1 MPSEKRAKQTK
12 VLLVWNSISPG
23 WHQVYPLV
31 HLHPASGVEPGGTS
45 ETPASI
51 RDRLSPTRE
60 GKLWWRVCLH
70 PHLEQGRM
78 LPVGKSH
85 GCGCRFFPLFQM
97 GASSSKNHSFKMY
110 FKNWDKFD
118 PQSLKK
124 TLLIF
129 FCDHEWP
136 RYPLEDGN
144 TGLLKGLSITILSYN

>member
-1 MPSEKRAKQTK
+1 MELNQSGMPSG
-12 VLLVWNSISPG
+12 LSLM
-23 WHQVYPLV
+23 
-31 HLHPASGVEPGGTS
+31 HLHHTSVVEQGGTS
-45 ETPASI
+45 KMPALVG
-51 RDRLSPTRE
+51 DRLSPTRE

-78 LPVGKSH
+78 LPVGNSN

-144 TGLLKGLSITILSYN
+144 TGLLKGLSITILFYN